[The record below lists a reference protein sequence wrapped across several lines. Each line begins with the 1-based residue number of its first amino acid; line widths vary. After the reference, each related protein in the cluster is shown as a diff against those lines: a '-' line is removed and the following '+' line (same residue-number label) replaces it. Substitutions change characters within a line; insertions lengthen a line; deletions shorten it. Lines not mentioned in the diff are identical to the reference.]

1 MIGNLDTDMSRKMM
15 SSYLFLCITLLYTR
29 KKKIISLILD
39 VEIDGI
45 YNMQKE
51 ASNAESEIRNLFELV
66 KDF

>member
-1 MIGNLDTDMSRKMM
+1 MIGNLDTDMSRNMM
-15 SSYLFLCITLLYTR
+15 NSYLFLCITLLYTR

-51 ASNAESEIRNLFELV
+51 ASNAENEIRNLFELV